1 MIDGNALTLLQNGEQ
16 FFPALVSEIRSA
28 VSSVHIETYIYVE
41 DQIGLEVS
49 AALKEA
55 AARGV
60 KVRLLIDGIGSRG
73 FAAGGAVALRQ
84 VGIDVRVYK
93 KDSNWFSL
101 TRARLRRLHRKVAV
115 IDGRVAF
122 VGGINIVSDFAPP
135 NTDTP
140 QFDYSTRIEGPLVK
154 EIHSNAAQVW
164 LSTFPRYL
172 RRAFP
177 ALESDDDIVL
187 DGRASAAFLY
197 RDNFRNRRT
206 IEKQI
211 RLAIDGAKSEVLLA
225 NAYFLPGRRFRHTL
239 RAAAKRGV
247 TVKLLLQGHT
257 DHVFLRA
264 ATRYLYA
271 HLLES
276 GVYIAEY
283 ERAMLHAKVCVVDS
297 EWACVGSSNLD
308 PFSLMLSREANVA
321 VREADFAHALRTSLL
336 NAIETEAASIA
347 PSLWHRRPFLE
358 KSKSA
363 LAYSC
368 ARIGLAAVG
377 LSGGL
382 DT

>member
-16 FFPALVSEIRSA
+16 FFPALISEIRSA
-28 VSSVHIETYIYVE
+28 VSSIHIETYIYVE

-49 AALKEA
+49 AALRAA

-73 FAAGGAVALRQ
+73 FAADGAVALRQ
-84 VGIDVRVYK
+84 AGIDVRVYK
-93 KDSNWFSL
+93 KDNNWFSL
-101 TRARLRRLHRKVAV
+101 ARARLRRLHRKIAV

-135 NTDTP
+135 NTDTA
-140 QFDYSTRIEGPLVK
+140 QFDYSARIEGPLVK
-154 EIHSNAAQVW
+154 EIHANAAQVW

-172 RRAFP
+172 RRTFP
-177 ALESDDDIVL
+177 GLENDDNAIPE
-187 DGRASAAFLY
+187 GRASAAFLY

-206 IEKQI
+206 IEKHI

-225 NAYFLPGRRFRHTL
+225 NAYFLPGLRFRHTL

-271 HLLES
+271 HLIAS

-321 VREADFAHALRTSLL
+321 VREEAFALTLRASLL
-336 NAIETEAASIA
+336 NAIDKESASIA
-347 PSLWHRRPFLE
+347 PLLWQRRTFID
-358 KSKSA
+358 KAKSA
-363 LAYSC
+363 FAYGC
-368 ARIGLAAVG
+368 ARLGVAAVG
-377 LSGGL
+377 VGGKL
-382 DT
+382 GA

>member
-1 MIDGNALTLLQNGEQ
+1 MIDGNTITLLQNGEQ
-16 FFPALVSEIRSA
+16 FFPALISEIRGA
-28 VSSVHIETYIYVE
+28 VSNVHIETYIYVE
-41 DQIGLEVS
+41 DHIGLEVS
-49 AALKEA
+49 AALKAA

-73 FAAGGAVALRQ
+73 FAVGGAEALRQ
-84 VGIDVRVYK
+84 AGIDVRVYK
-93 KDSNWFSL
+93 KDNNWFSL
-101 TRARLRRLHRKVAV
+101 ARARLRRLHRKVTV

-140 QFDYSTRIEGPLVK
+140 QFDYCARIEGPLVK
-154 EIHSNAAQVW
+154 EIHINAAQVW

-172 RRAFP
+172 RRTFP
-177 ALESDDDIVL
+177 TIENDDKAVPE
-187 DGRASAAFLY
+187 GKASAAFIY

-206 IEKQI
+206 IEKQL

-225 NAYFLPGRRFRHTL
+225 NAYFLPGLRFRHSL

-271 HLLES
+271 HLISS

-308 PFSLMLSREANVA
+308 PFSLMLSREANVV
-321 VREADFAHALRTSLL
+321 VRETDFAIALRTSLL
-336 NAIETEAASIA
+336 SAIETEGASIA
-347 PSLWHRRPFLE
+347 PALWQRRPLQE
-358 KSKSA
+358 KTKSA
-363 LAYSC
+363 LAYGC

-377 LSGGL
+377 LSGRL